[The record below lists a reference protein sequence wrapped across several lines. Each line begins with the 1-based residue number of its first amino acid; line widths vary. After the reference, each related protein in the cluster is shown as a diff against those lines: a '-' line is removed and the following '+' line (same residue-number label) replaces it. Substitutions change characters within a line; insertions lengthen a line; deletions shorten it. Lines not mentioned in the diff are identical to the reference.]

1 MPRVRREA
9 RPDPRQTVVD
19 VGCGTGSLLRIVR
32 EHQPG
37 TRVIGV
43 DGSAEMIAVA
53 QEQTAN
59 DTVEYHAAD
68 AAELPLD
75 DGCAD
80 LVLLL
85 NSLHHFPQ
93 PGAALAEAMRI
104 LKPGGTVWVG
114 TDEDVYD
121 MAGWS
126 NGRVRD
132 ELRGASGI
140 RQTVAIRA
148 TSTNCCHVRALSP
161 RRAEASCSPLTTVP
175 RSRCSARPPCKGA
188 VLDHAGHVDVRPIP
202 DFDLDRTI
210 FQTLEGALP
219 RMVMAARVGKDV
231 RGGSLRHRG
240 GR

>member
-1 MPRVRREA
+1 MSHSHTHSHGHGHGHDRQHAGLAHTHDHHHGPAGDWEPATVSWYVERYGDWPSPRLLAGVLDLT
-9 RPDPRQTVVD
+9 PGQTVVD

-53 QEQTAN
+53 HEQTAN

-93 PGAALAEAMRI
+93 PGAALAEVMRI

-132 ELRGASGI
+132 ELSGAGFRRI
-140 RQTVAIRA
+140 RQTSRHQGDLVL
-148 TSTNCCHVRALSP
+148 NLLSAV
-161 RRAEASCSPLTTVP
+161 RRA
-175 RSRCSARPPCKGA
+175 
-188 VLDHAGHVDVRPIP
+188 
-202 DFDLDRTI
+202 
-210 FQTLEGALP
+210 
-219 RMVMAARVGKDV
+219 
-231 RGGSLRHRG
+231 
-240 GR
+240 